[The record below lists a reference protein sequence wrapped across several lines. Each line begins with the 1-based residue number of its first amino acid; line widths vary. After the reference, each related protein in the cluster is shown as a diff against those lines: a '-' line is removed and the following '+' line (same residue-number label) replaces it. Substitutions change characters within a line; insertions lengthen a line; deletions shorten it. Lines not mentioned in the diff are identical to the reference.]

1 MFLYYFKRYIYDY
14 SQIMGKITDYQ
25 ISCFETIR
33 ENNSEETLSM
43 ALHEIVENA
52 KKYGPTQK
60 DIRKKKEALTEEF
73 TNIKSEYM
81 NIQRKMKKPKYYY
94 DRKHMRQ

>member
-33 ENNSEETLSM
+33 ENNSDETLSM
-43 ALHEIVENA
+43 ALHEILENA
-52 KKYGPTQK
+52 KKYTPFQK
-60 DIRKKKEALTEEF
+60 EIREKKEALTIEF
-73 TNIKSEYM
+73 TKIKT
-81 NIQRKMKKPKYYY
+81 
-94 DRKHMRQ
+94 